1 MYLSKYNGEITM
13 NISFS
18 EKLKQLRKTKGVTQQ
33 ALANAINE
41 KRSSIANYESNNAM
55 PGFEILNKLSN
66 FFNVPVG
73 YLTGKTNS
81 LVSEYDFKS
90 LEDYIN
96 IIPNQKP
103 LWIRIKN
110 PIGYKSFDGYEVYA
124 PNEKSKIEFFNPLEQ
139 KKKNKSSRI
148 YLEFLSANSN
158 YADGRNILY
167 KSFYDFAC
175 NYGFLGEIFSNTDSR
190 LNENFTMFKPFE
202 IGIIESDFYNAALF
216 QYDLLYK
223 NIEYPYKEKYKSILE
238 KYNITG
244 YFEPINSYLELFNE
258 MSRFIIT
265 LSEDN
270 TLLDSILEQIS
281 YRTGG
286 IRKRFVK
293 TDSGEIVESI
303 GYKSLVSLMYYEL
316 FLDIKNGNIPKY
328 CSKCHKFY
336 LPDSKHICK
345 K

>member
-1 MYLSKYNGEITM
+1 M
-13 NISFS
+13 NVNFS
-18 EKLKQLRKTKGVTQQ
+18 EKLKNLRKEKGITQQ
-33 ALANAINE
+33 ALADAINE
-41 KRSSIANYESNNAM
+41 KRSSIANYESNNAL
-55 PGFEILNKLSN
+55 PGFEILNKLSD

-73 YLTGKTNS
+73 YLTGKDNS
-81 LVSEYDFKS
+81 LVSEYNFKS

-110 PIGYKSFDGYEVYA
+110 PIKYTSFNGHEVYA
-124 PNEKSKIEFFNPLEQ
+124 PNDKSKIELFNPLEQ
-139 KKKNKSSRI
+139 KKKDKISRI
-148 YLEFLSANSN
+148 YLKFLSINN
-158 YADGRNILY
+158 YYASDRNTLY
-167 KSFYDFAC
+167 KSIYDFAC
-175 NYGFLGEIFSNTDSR
+175 TYGFLGEIFSSADSR

-316 FLDIKNGNIPKY
+316 FLDIKNGNTPKY
-328 CSKCHKFY
+328 CYDCHTFY
-336 LPDSKHICK
+336 LPDEKHKCK